1 MAVDDDPNNSN
12 TVVKCICSDKKV
24 VEVDRK
30 TWELFNKMVP
40 KEGFHRIREPVEMYF
55 VRSTAFK
62 KILTYCVRISDG
74 TYSERWM
81 YDELLHSESLIGLFH
96 LVGTA
101 DFLNFE
107 SLDAFILHYVE
118 DKSEE
123 EISYMVRNEE
133 LKSLLKIIKFAR
145 FYLKNPDKLFSAVL
159 PLVKKSQEEFSQMI
173 VNKDLP
179 SLIKLIK
186 VAEYIGYENVR
197 KAARNHI
204 LSKSSN
210 QLSHE
215 IHSQNLKSLI
225 KIFKVAKAEKLQPL
239 QDMVVQYVDSKSKKE
254 LVQMVSTELSCRRFN
269 FLNESEYLRRG
280 TIGSEELFRAIYT
293 FIPDKEADEG
303 EEEEEEDEEEEEE
316 DEDTLMNQIPIDEA
330 TNQVP
335 IYDGSK
341 RRRKNAKPRLAS
353 WSWYHA

>member
-1 MAVDDDPNNSN
+1 MSCRQVKRRRVELGLWYIYIYNSFSLCTCQPQNLKRKSTFLLPYQGPMAVDDDPNNSN

-133 LKSLLKIIKFAR
+133 LKSLLKIIKVFFIF
-145 FYLKNPDKLFSAVL
+145 FYF
-159 PLVKKSQEEFSQMI
+159 
-173 VNKDLP
+173 
-179 SLIKLIK
+179 LI
-186 VAEYIGYENVR
+186 
-197 KAARNHI
+197 
-204 LSKSSN
+204 
-210 QLSHE
+210 
-215 IHSQNLKSLI
+215 
-225 KIFKVAKAEKLQPL
+225 
-239 QDMVVQYVDSKSKKE
+239 
-254 LVQMVSTELSCRRFN
+254 
-269 FLNESEYLRRG
+269 
-280 TIGSEELFRAIYT
+280 
-293 FIPDKEADEG
+293 
-303 EEEEEEDEEEEEE
+303 
-316 DEDTLMNQIPIDEA
+316 QIMC
-330 TNQVP
+330 V
-335 IYDGSK
+335 
-341 RRRKNAKPRLAS
+341 
-353 WSWYHA
+353 

>member
-1 MAVDDDPNNSN
+1 MDDDPNNSN

-133 LKSLLKIIKFAR
+133 LKSLLKIIKVFFIF
-145 FYLKNPDKLFSAVL
+145 FYF
-159 PLVKKSQEEFSQMI
+159 
-173 VNKDLP
+173 
-179 SLIKLIK
+179 LI
-186 VAEYIGYENVR
+186 
-197 KAARNHI
+197 
-204 LSKSSN
+204 
-210 QLSHE
+210 
-215 IHSQNLKSLI
+215 
-225 KIFKVAKAEKLQPL
+225 
-239 QDMVVQYVDSKSKKE
+239 
-254 LVQMVSTELSCRRFN
+254 
-269 FLNESEYLRRG
+269 
-280 TIGSEELFRAIYT
+280 
-293 FIPDKEADEG
+293 
-303 EEEEEEDEEEEEE
+303 
-316 DEDTLMNQIPIDEA
+316 QIMC
-330 TNQVP
+330 V
-335 IYDGSK
+335 
-341 RRRKNAKPRLAS
+341 
-353 WSWYHA
+353 

>member
-1 MAVDDDPNNSN
+1 MAMDDDSDKSN
-12 TVVKCICSDKKV
+12 TVKCICSDKKV

-40 KEGFHRIREPVEMYF
+40 KRGFHRLREPVEMYF
-55 VRSTAFK
+55 VRSTVFK

-74 TYSERWM
+74 ACSERSM

-96 LVGTA
+96 LVETA

-107 SLDAFILHYVE
+107 SLDAFILQYVE

-123 EISYMVRNEE
+123 EISYMVRHEK

-145 FYLKNPDKLFSAVL
+145 FYLKNPEKLFSAVL

-173 VNKDLP
+173 VNKDLR

-186 VAEYIGYENVR
+186 VAEYIGYENAR
-197 KAARNHI
+197 EAARNHI
-204 LSKSSN
+204 LCKPSS
-210 QLSHE
+210 QLFHE

-254 LVQMVSTELSCRRFN
+254 LVQMVSTELSCRRFD

-280 TIGSEELFRAIYT
+280 TIGSDELFRAIYT
-293 FIPDKEADEG
+293 FIP
-303 EEEEEEDEEEEEE
+303 EEEEED
-316 DEDTLMNQIPIDEA
+316 TLMNHHLI
-330 TNQVP
+330 
-335 IYDGSK
+335 
-341 RRRKNAKPRLAS
+341 
-353 WSWYHA
+353 